1 MSSSFAPR
9 RRLFVA
15 ALAVLLAGSAVVLR
29 LAFLQLVR
37 HGDYSA
43 RAEVNQREREALLPV
58 RGEIRDRDG
67 RLLAQDARTYTIVA
81 EPRRMDDPAR
91 TARRIAR
98 ALDLDAARLAS
109 EFKRRPGFCYVAR
122 HRSPADAELVS
133 DSLKSGAWK
142 GLVLHS
148 EVRRVYPAGRAL
160 AQIVGRADVDNR
172 GIEGVEYQFDALL
185 RGEQGWRTVLAD
197 GRGRHVG
204 LPGWSQ
210 RQPVDGHTIDL
221 TIDADIQSVV
231 SQRLAAAVDTLNAAK
246 AIGVVL
252 DPWTGEILAASSEPQ
267 TEQAVRNQAI
277 TDQFEPGSTFKMVTV
292 AAALEEGTADPED
305 LYDAENGVYSFAG
318 SPIRDSHPH
327 GILKLRDAVR
337 YSSNIVAGKVG
348 LEIGPRNMYEY
359 STAFGFGALTGVE
372 FPGETP
378 GLLRHPSRWS
388 GRSLPTIAMG
398 HELSVTALQLALAYG
413 AIANGGTLMAPQIL
427 KEERD
432 ARGRVLRHAEPRPLR
447 TVVSEKTAATMRE
460 LLTAVVDSGTA
471 TRAHLAWAPVGGK
484 TGTAQKF
491 DPVLHTYRSSKYLAS
506 FVGFLPADAPRLV
519 CVVMVDEPRNGYY
532 GGEVAAPVFK
542 KIMEDLYRLRGGPL
556 APKREYA
563 SYAPPR
569 PRDVVVPGVRTLPLA
584 RAREALR
591 SAGLRAKVDGDGA
604 RVLAQV
610 PAAGARAER
619 GTVVRLATVPRRD
632 AVPDLTGLTVR
643 EALTT
648 LAAYALPAKVEG
660 RGVVV
665 RQVPAA
671 GAPMPRA
678 GTPCLLVCADRR
690 PAAVNASASVATA
703 ARARGAD

>member
-1 MSSSFAPR
+1 MSSTYAPR
-9 RRLFVA
+9 RRLFAA
-15 ALAVLLAGSAVVLR
+15 ALVVLLAGSAVVLR

-37 HGDYSA
+37 HGEYA
-43 RAEVNQREREALLPV
+43 ERAEVNQREREALLPV

-67 RLLAQDARTYTIVA
+67 RLLAQDTRTYTIVA
-81 EPRRMDDPAR
+81 EPRRMADPAR
-91 TARRIAR
+91 AARRIAR
-98 ALDLDAARLAS
+98 ALDLDPGRLAR

-122 HRSPADAELVS
+122 HRSPQDAELVS
-133 DSLKSGAWK
+133 DSIKAGAWK

-160 AQIVGRADVDNR
+160 AQVVGRADVDNR
-172 GIEGVEYQFDALL
+172 GIEGVEYQFDGLL

-210 RQPVDGHTIDL
+210 RKPVDGHSIAL

-231 SQRLAAAVDTLNAAK
+231 SQRLLAAVDSLEATK
-246 AIGVVL
+246 AIAVVL
-252 DPWTGEILAASSEPQ
+252 DPWTGEVLAAASEPQ
-267 TEQAVRNQAI
+267 PEDGPVRNQAV
-277 TDQFEPGSTFKMVTV
+277 TDQFEPGSTFKMVVV
-292 AAALEEGTADPED
+292 AAALEEGTAGTED

-337 YSSNIVAGKVG
+337 VSSNIIAGKLG
-348 LEIGPRNMYEY
+348 LEIGARNMYEY
-359 STAFGFGALTGVE
+359 STAFGFGALTGLE

-378 GLLRHPSRWS
+378 GLLRHPSKWS
-388 GRSLPTIAMG
+388 GRSLPTLAMG

-413 AIANGGTLMAPQIL
+413 AVANGGTLMAPQIL
-427 KEERD
+427 RHESD
-432 ARGRVLRHAEPRPLR
+432 AQGRILRRAEPRPLR
-447 TVVSEKTAATMRE
+447 TVISEKTAATMRE

-471 TRAHLAWAPVGGK
+471 TRARLAWAPVGGK

-491 DPVLHTYRSSKYLAS
+491 DTVLHTYRSSKYLAS

-542 KIMEDLYRLRGGPL
+542 QIMEDLYRLRGGPL
-556 APKREYA
+556 APAPERA
-563 SYAPPR
+563 RFAPPR
-569 PRDVVVPGVRTLPLA
+569 PRDVVVPGVRTLPIA
-584 RAREALR
+584 RAREAMR
-591 SAGLRAKVDGDGA
+591 HAGLRARVDGDGE

-610 PAAGARAER
+610 PPAGARAER
-619 GTVVRLATVPRRD
+619 GTVVRLSTRPRRD

-648 LAAYALPAKVEG
+648 LAAYALPVRVEG
-660 RGVVV
+660 RGIVV

-671 GAPMPRA
+671 GAPLSRGA
-678 GTPCLLVCADRR
+678 QCVLVCEEK
-690 PAAVNASASVATA
+690 TA
-703 ARARGAD
+703 LLPVRGAD

>member
-1 MSSSFAPR
+1 MPSSFAPR

-29 LAFLQLVR
+29 LAFLQLVL
-37 HGDYSA
+37 HGEYAA

-91 TARRIAR
+91 AARRIAR
-98 ALDLDAARLAS
+98 ALKLDPVRLAS
-109 EFKRRPGFCYVAR
+109 EFRRRPGFCYVAR

-133 DSLKSGAWK
+133 DSLKAGAWK

-148 EVRRVYPAGRAL
+148 EVRRVYPAGSAL
-160 AQIVGRADVDNR
+160 NEVVGRADVDNR

-210 RQPVDGHTIDL
+210 RKPVDGHALSL
-221 TIDADIQSVV
+221 TIDADIQTVV
-231 SQRLAAAVDTLNAAK
+231 SQRLLAAVDSLRATK
-246 AIGVVL
+246 AIACVL
-252 DPWTGEILAASSEPQ
+252 DPWTGEILALSSQPQ
-267 TEQAVRNQAI
+267 PEGGGARNQAV
-277 TDQFEPGSTFKMVTV
+277 TDQFEPGSTFKMVVV
-292 AAALEEGTADPED
+292 AAALEEGAAAPGD

-327 GILKLRDAVR
+327 GILTLRDAVR
-337 YSSNIVAGKVG
+337 FSSNIVAGKVG
-348 LEIGPRNMYEY
+348 VEIGARTMYEY
-359 STAFGFGALTGVE
+359 STAFGFGALTGLE

-427 KEERD
+427 LEERD
-432 ARGRVLRHAEPRPLR
+432 PRGRVLRRAEPRPLR
-447 TVVSEKTAATMRE
+447 TVVSQRTAATMRE

-471 TRAHLAWAPVGGK
+471 TRAHLDWAAVGGK

-491 DPVLHTYRSSKYLAS
+491 DPVLRTYRSSKYLAS
-506 FVGFLPADAPRLV
+506 FVGFLPAEAPRLV

-556 APKREYA
+556 APKPELA
-563 SYAPPR
+563 EYAPPR
-569 PRDVVVPGVRTLPLA
+569 PRDVVVPGVRTLPLS

-591 SAGLRAKVDGDGA
+591 HAGLRARVDGDGE

-610 PAAGARAER
+610 PPAGARAAR
-619 GTVVRLATVPRRD
+619 GTVVRLATKPRLD

-648 LAAYALPAKVEG
+648 LAAYALPARVEG

-671 GAPMPRA
+671 GAPVSR
-678 GTPCLLVCADRR
+678 TVPCLLVCADRA
-690 PAAVNASASVATA
+690 PQA
-703 ARARGAD
+703 ARGAD

>member
-1 MSSSFAPR
+1 MSSTFAPR
-9 RRLFVA
+9 RRLFVG
-15 ALAVLLAGSAVVLR
+15 ALVVLLAGSAVLLR

-37 HGDYSA
+37 HGDYAA

-58 RGEIRDRDG
+58 RGEITDRDG
-67 RLLAQDARTYTIVA
+67 RLLAQDTRTYTIVA
-81 EPRRMDDPAR
+81 EPRRMGDPAR
-91 TARRIAR
+91 AARRIAS
-98 ALDLDAARLAS
+98 ALHLDPVRLAA
-109 EFKRRPGFCYVAR
+109 EFRRRPGFCYVAR
-122 HRSPADAELVS
+122 HRSPADAELVA
-133 DSLKSGAWK
+133 DSLKAGAWK
-142 GLVLHS
+142 ALVLHS

-160 AQIVGRADVDNR
+160 GQVVGRADVDNR
-172 GIEGVEYQFDALL
+172 GIEGIEYQFDSLL

-210 RQPVDGHTIDL
+210 RKPVDGHTLAL

-231 SQRLAAAVDTLNAAK
+231 SQRLLAAVDSLKATK
-246 AIGVVL
+246 AIAVVL
-252 DPWTGEILAASSEPQ
+252 DPWTGEILALSSEPQ
-267 TEQAVRNQAI
+267 PEGGAVRNQAV
-277 TDQFEPGSTFKMVTV
+277 TDQFEPGSTFKMVV
-292 AAALEEGTADPED
+292 IAAALEEAAATPED

-327 GILKLRDAVR
+327 GVLKLRDAVR
-337 YSSNIVAGKVG
+337 FSSNIIAGKVG
-348 LEIGPRNMYEY
+348 LQIGARAMYEY
-359 STAFGFGALTGVE
+359 STAFGFGALTGLE

-427 KEERD
+427 AEEKD
-432 ARGRVLRHAEPRPLR
+432 AQGRVLRRAEPRPLR

-471 TRAHLAWAPVGGK
+471 TRARLAWTAVGGK

-491 DPVLHTYRSSKYLAS
+491 DTVLHTYRSSRYLAS
-506 FVGFLPADAPRLV
+506 FVGFLPAAAPRLV

-532 GGEVAAPVFK
+532 GGEVAAPIFK

-556 APKREYA
+556 APRPELA
-563 SYAPPR
+563 EYAPPR

-591 SAGLRAKVDGDGA
+591 HAGLRARVDGDGE

-610 PAAGARAER
+610 PPAGARTER
-619 GTVVRLATVPRRD
+619 GTVVRLATRPRLD

-648 LAAYALPAKVEG
+648 LAAYALPVRVEG

-671 GAPMPRA
+671 GMPVSR
-678 GTPCLLVCADRR
+678 TVPCLLVCADRAPR
-690 PAAVNASASVATA
+690 Q
-703 ARARGAD
+703 RAD